1 MPPYNYLAKTQRLI
15 FFEFDATRHTIIV
28 RFRNT
33 CCCRLHLHHFIQPL
47 KINIDLTP
55 QIYTLTPNPTR
66 LKRIIIRY
74 QFSHTKCIFTIKIGT
89 IEIIDERTP
98 RLVIHNWLNDWM
110 VYYYIFFK
118 CLLSNYNDLIFNP
131 FESIMDFDKVKRFR
145 TLFRMLYFFNY
156 LWFDGNDGQEFLLY
170 GVENIFYYFWI
181 DGNEGQEFFL
191 YGVVNINNCLSFLK
205 HTYTINIHI
214 KKKQFYKSFS

>member
-98 RLVIHNWLNDWM
+98 RLVIHNWLNDWR
-110 VYYYIFFK
+110 VYYYIF
-118 CLLSNYNDLIFNP
+118 LSVCYPITMIWYSIHLNQLWISIKLKGFVLYLECYIFLITCGLTVMMDTNSYCMEWKIF
-131 FESIMDFDKVKRFR
+131 SI
-145 TLFRMLYFFNY
+145 
-156 LWFDGNDGQEFLLY
+156 
-170 GVENIFYYFWI
+170 IF
-181 DGNEGQEFFL
+181 GLTVMRAKN
-191 YGVVNINNCLSFLK
+191 SFCMEW
-205 HTYTINIHI
+205 
-214 KKKQFYKSFS
+214 